1 MKNIFIKTAMAGI
14 LCIGFASCAD
24 ELNIKSID
32 PKSSPT
38 YTVEGLLAKQY
49 ATLGLTGQKG
59 PAGSADLSGDEGES
73 GFVRT
78 VFNLQELMTDDCL
91 WAWQDNEAIAPI
103 THMNWNKDNA
113 RVNWAYQRLIFDITL
128 YNQFI
133 AEQTGK
139 LSDDQIAEVR
149 FLRALNY
156 YYFLDLYRKAPF
168 KDTFDDSLPVEKSG
182 KDLYEWIDQELT
194 TIEPMMADVG
204 AYNTSENFGRAD
216 RGAAYALHARLA
228 LNSSVYT
235 DGQVKDYQKAIDY
248 CDKIIDSNKYDLCRE
263 AKNGYSGYQ
272 QLFMGDND
280 KNTAAMKEIIFPI
293 RQDGLKTRQYGGSTY
308 LVAAC
313 TKAGMPSAS
322 TSDPWKCIFAREDLV
337 KMFFPN
343 KDIPMATDK
352 DNTWTVTDK
361 DGNVVKDDKGEPKT
375 EGADK
380 RTKEEIVARDNEKG
394 ISTADVIKKAKDDR
408 ALLYMG
414 VGGCE
419 TGKVRTL
426 NPGDAITSPLNG
438 AAIVKWSNFHA
449 DGSSQNDPNYSDT
462 DIPLFRL
469 AEIYLTR
476 AEAKFRLG
484 DVNKVGNDGKK
495 ALDDIQYVQNRA
507 NRGVLAT
514 SVDNQT
520 LIDEWGREFFME
532 GRRRSD
538 LVRFGLFTGSK
549 YLWNFKGGVPNGSGI
564 ESYYDVYPIPG
575 NEVLNNSN
583 LTQNPKY

>member
-1 MKNIFIKTAMAGI
+1 MKKIFITTAMASM
-14 LCIGFASCAD
+14 LCMGFVSCAD

-32 PKSSPT
+32 PQSSPT
-38 YTVEGLLAKQY
+38 YTAEGLLAKQY

-73 GFVRT
+73 GFIRT
-78 VFNLQELMTDDCL
+78 VFNLQELMTDEIL
-91 WAWQDNEAIAPI
+91 WAWQDNEGIAAI
-103 THMNWNKDNA
+103 THMNWDKSNA

-133 AEQTGK
+133 SEQTGK
-139 LSDDQIAEVR
+139 MSEDKIAEVR

-168 KDTFDDSLPVEKSG
+168 KETFDSNLPIEKSG
-182 KDLYEWIDQELT
+182 KDLYEWLDNELT
-194 TIEPMMADVG
+194 TIEPMMAEVG
-204 AYNTSENFGRAD
+204 AYNNSENFGRAD

-228 LNSSVYT
+228 LNSEVYT
-235 DGQVKDYQKAIDY
+235 DGKVKDYQKAIDY
-248 CDKIIDSNKYDLCRE
+248 CDKIINSKKYDLSRK

-280 KNTAAMKEIIFPI
+280 CNPEAMKEIIFAV

-322 TSDPWKCIFAREDLV
+322 TADPWKCIFAREDLV
-337 KMFFPN
+337 KKFFPN
-343 KDIPMATDK
+343 GDDIPKATTDDVLPNATK
-352 DNTWTVTDK
+352 DQVIAK
-361 DGNVVKDDKGEPKT
+361 
-375 EGADK
+375 
-380 RTKEEIVARDNEKG
+380 DNEKG
-394 ISTADVIKKAKDDR
+394 IGTDAVIAKAKDDR

-419 TGKVRTL
+419 EGKVRTI
-426 NPGDAITSPLNG
+426 NPGENITGPLNG
-438 AAIVKWSNFHA
+438 ASFVKWSNLHA
-449 DGSSQNDPNYSDT
+449 DGSTQHDQNYSDT
-462 DIPLFRL
+462 DFPMFRL

-476 AEAKFRLG
+476 AEAKYRLNG
-484 DVNKVGNDGKK
+484 SHSQEGL
-495 ALDDIQYVQNRA
+495 ADIKLVQDRA
-507 NRGVLAT
+507 HRGTEAT

-520 LIDEWGREFFME
+520 LIDEWCREFYME

-549 YLWNFKGGVPNGSGI
+549 YLWSFKGGVPNGAGI
-564 ESYYDVYPIPG
+564 ESHFDIYPIPG
-575 NEVLNNSN
+575 NETKNNPN
-583 LTQNPKY
+583 MTQNPKY